1 MASEFTYKFTE
12 IASNDLDEIFKYM
25 SIQLDNKTAAKDF
38 FDKVTESINRICSFP
53 ELGKLVQNEL
63 LTRDDVRR
71 VVIDNYILYYIPDM
85 TNKEIYILSIAY
97 GKRNL
102 IKLMMEFNLM

>member
-1 MASEFTYKFTE
+1 MASDFNYRFTE
-12 IASNDLDEIFKYM
+12 KASDDLDEILKYM
-25 SIQLDNKTAAKDF
+25 SIQLDNKAAAKDF

-63 LTRDDVRR
+63 LTRNDVRR

-85 TNKEIYILSIAY
+85 ENKEIYILSIVY

-102 IKLMMEFNLM
+102 VNLMMEFNLM